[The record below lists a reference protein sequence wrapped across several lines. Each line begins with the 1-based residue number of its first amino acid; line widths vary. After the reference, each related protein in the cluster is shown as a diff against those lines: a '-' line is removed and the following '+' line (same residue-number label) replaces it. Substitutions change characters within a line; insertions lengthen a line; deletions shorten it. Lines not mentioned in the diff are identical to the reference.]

1 MGGNIAA
8 AVAAEAAAAASAT
21 AAAIAVASA
30 ASSVNCVEVS
40 LFEPQHLLLLEPIRN
55 ERQPVELRWAPFAS
69 GLPECATAVRCEL
82 LFRAS
87 AVWTRALQ
95 PRNPDQRALICCSVT
110 TFANGVDHAVHT
122 HAISSSGDDDDAE
135 DDVRA
140 QFWLP
145 VGPSERERKLRV
157 FFRAK
162 TTTTTS
168 SASSSA
174 SASSSSSS
182 SLSSSSTGSGVD
194 LPVEGECTLLVNAY
208 RTPATGLA
216 GAGSAAQQLQQLQA
230 VKREPAVPSWA
241 TYDHSKSETDN
252 FSAMATRFAT
262 GGRS

>member
-1 MGGNIAA
+1 MGGNLAA

-55 ERQPVELRWAPFAS
+55 IIENRQPVELRWAPFAS
-69 GLPECATAVRCEL
+69 GVPECATAVRCEL

-95 PRNPDQRALICCSVT
+95 ASNPDRRALICCSVT

-122 HAISSSGDDDDAE
+122 HAISGE
-135 DDVRA
+135 GEDVRA

-157 FFRAK
+157 FFKAK
-162 TTTTTS
+162 TTTT
-168 SASSSA
+168 SASS

-182 SLSSSSTGSGVD
+182 SPGSGSGID

-216 GAGSAAQQLQQLQA
+216 GAGHSAQQQQL

-252 FSAMATRFAT
+252 FSAIATRFAT
-262 GGRS
+262 RGRT